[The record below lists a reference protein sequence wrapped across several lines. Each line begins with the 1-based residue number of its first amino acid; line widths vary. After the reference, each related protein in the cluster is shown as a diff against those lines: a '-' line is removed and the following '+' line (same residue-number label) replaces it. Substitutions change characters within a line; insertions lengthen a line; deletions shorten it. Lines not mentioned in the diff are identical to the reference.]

1 MNDKNHIQVIL
12 RLVFKQEYGI
22 GNALEDIINII
33 ISNRISY
40 FLKGFV
46 VGSIIALL
54 VINFNK

>member
-1 MNDKNHIQVIL
+1 MNDKNHIHIIL
-12 RLVFKQEYGI
+12 KLVFKNEYGI
-22 GNALEDIINII
+22 GSALDDITNIL
-33 ISNRISY
+33 ISNKISY